1 MPFATWF
8 EEYKKTMNHIMN
20 SDIHIDQ
27 QNALQYYE
35 NKQNATWSALIY
47 IQENIKSFSFDEWT
61 RYIDYVIKI
70 IIGKDSSE
78 IEDLP
83 YYELWKELDNPL
95 LIALYAIFHSSE
107 ILDNTLLPND
117 ATNMWNNSSYRYEI
131 KTKIDYIM
139 QHY

>member
-8 EEYKKTMNHIMN
+8 EEYKKTMNDIMS

-117 ATNMWNNSSYRYEI
+117 ATNMWNTSSYRYEI
-131 KTKIDYIM
+131 KAKIDYIM